1 MNKLLLSLTL
11 ISFTSIASA
20 GVYQCKI
27 NGSLTYQDKPCA
39 NARTGET
46 VGDRIKEQNTKLK
59 KEAEIDKQEQLRRQQ
74 WDEKSRLAQKDFNK
88 RPFPFI
94 GMPSTTKSV
103 WGEPT
108 TKNVTT
114 TANGTKEQWVYRQ
127 GNSKAKYLYFTNGKL
142 TAISE

>member
-11 ISFTSIASA
+11 ISFTSIANA

-39 NARTGET
+39 NARNGET
-46 VGDRIKEQNTKLK
+46 VGDRIKKEQAIQQEKAKVEQEKLK
-59 KEAEIDKQEQLRRQQ
+59 QMKENSLKYQTERERY
-74 WDEKSRLAQKDFNK
+74 KSAPN
-88 RPFPFI
+88 PYI
-94 GMPSTTKSV
+94 GMHSGISTK